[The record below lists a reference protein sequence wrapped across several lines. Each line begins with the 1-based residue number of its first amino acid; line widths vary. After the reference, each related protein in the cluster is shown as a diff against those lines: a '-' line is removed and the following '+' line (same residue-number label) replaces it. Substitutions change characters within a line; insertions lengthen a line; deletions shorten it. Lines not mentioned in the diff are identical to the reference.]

1 MLENGKVLKS
11 MISLVKKLEK
21 EQIKAKKSTRKKI
34 IDNINQKNIK
44 CLSNG
49 GKQFKS
55 WFLEQVIKLIDK
67 KNEEK
72 TLITNI
78 RN

>member
-49 GKQFKS
+49 GK
-55 WFLEQVIKLIDK
+55 
-67 KNEEK
+67 
-72 TLITNI
+72 
-78 RN
+78 